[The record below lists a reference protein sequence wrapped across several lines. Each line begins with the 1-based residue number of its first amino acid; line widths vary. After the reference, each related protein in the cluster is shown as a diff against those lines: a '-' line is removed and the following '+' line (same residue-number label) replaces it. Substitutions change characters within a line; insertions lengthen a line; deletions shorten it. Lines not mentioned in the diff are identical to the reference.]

1 MVEWYFLCI
10 WNVYFYV
17 DLSIVLSYDFILF
30 GRDFLFIEIRVDRYR
45 VLNILID
52 GRTMWYT
59 DVLEQSNEQNDKQK
73 ILFAVQLFF
82 ESIVSVISGFK
93 FIFKSE

>member
-1 MVEWYFLCI
+1 M
-10 WNVYFYV
+10 
-17 DLSIVLSYDFILF
+17 
-30 GRDFLFIEIRVDRYR
+30 
-45 VLNILID
+45 
-52 GRTMWYT
+52 YT